1 MTCTE
6 MDSSADLESMDQTE
20 TVELNSEERSIL
32 TEAANFFL
40 FAQQRKGMVREA
52 DMKKIFARARSKVTQ
67 EEIYYR
73 LKEYLKKVLGYE
85 VIAVSNKRGTWL
97 VAKNLL
103 AHDEQNDNVSSN
115 YLSTKEKMKE
125 GFLNALLVFLYMAK
139 NPASTTQVSE
149 SDLWKFITPPFIDT
163 DEQQVRLQ
171 KNLRHTL
178 PADLV
183 DLKRLVGA
191 TPQAEFVWQGWIEYE
206 KVPDANGTET
216 IYYSWGPRAKCTVDR
231 MVCAFQ
237 RAKILKFFCAI
248 SGDNPRQWKYHC
260 KDANE
265 SSETAMKDNIIS
277 EQEQGPSHS

>member
-1 MTCTE
+1 
-6 MDSSADLESMDQTE
+6 
-20 TVELNSEERSIL
+20 
-32 TEAANFFL
+32 
-40 FAQQRKGMVREA
+40 MVREA

-103 AHDEQNDNVSSN
+103 AHDEQIDNASSN

-149 SDLWKFITPPFIDT
+149 SDLWKFI
-163 DEQQVRLQ
+163 

-206 KVPDANGTET
+206 KVPDANGSET

-231 MVCAFQ
+231 M
-237 RAKILKFFCAI
+237 KILKFFCAI